1 MNIFLKSLNCDFNLY
16 LKLQFKFF
24 FICLAFSCIFM
35 NQALA
40 HQPLLNPGN
49 ISNSFTDPFIIKDPE
64 VSKVIFSELIGKSHY
79 YLIDSSTP
87 FSFYLGIT
95 QPMIEGCPM
104 NSNFSLEVLDF
115 NNHIIDSRDGYE
127 FEWWQWFEE
136 YGNDWYWIGPE
147 IGKDFMSDRV
157 YEPGKYYIRVFNDD
171 NIGKYG
177 LTVGDIEKFTLPVIA
192 RTLLNMPKIESKYWN
207 QSSC

>member
-1 MNIFLKSLNCDFNLY
+1 MDN
-16 LKLQFKFF
+16 
-24 FICLAFSCIFM
+24 
-35 NQALA
+35 
-40 HQPLLNPGN
+40 
-49 ISNSFTDPFIIKDPE
+49 
-64 VSKVIFSELIGKSHY
+64 
-79 YLIDSSTP
+79 
-87 FSFYLGIT
+87 
-95 QPMIEGCPM
+95 
-104 NSNFSLEVLDF
+104 
-115 NNHIIDSRDGYE
+115 E